1 MNSSSALD
9 WRNTRCRAAGYG
21 MRQRLVQNMQRSL
34 HDHVILS
41 IRQVL
46 TRGATRMATK
56 TPDSAADANN
66 G

>member
-1 MNSSSALD
+1 
-9 WRNTRCRAAGYG
+9 

-46 TRGATRMATK
+46 TRGAARLATK
-56 TPDSAADANN
+56 TPDSAADANS